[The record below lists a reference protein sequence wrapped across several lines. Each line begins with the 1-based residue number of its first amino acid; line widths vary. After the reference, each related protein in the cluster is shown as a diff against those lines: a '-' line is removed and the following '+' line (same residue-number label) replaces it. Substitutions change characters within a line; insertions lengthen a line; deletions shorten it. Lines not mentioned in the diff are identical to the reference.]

1 MQIQQNISLKNYNT
15 LWVDAKAKFF
25 VVIKNEDEI
34 LELIQ
39 NKIRKENKRL
49 VLWWWANTLF
59 KSDFDGLIVKNE
71 IMWKEIIDETGKK
84 ILLQVWAGE
93 DRPEFVNRCV
103 SHNYGWIENLAL
115 IPWCVWAAPI
125 GNIWAYWVEVK
136 DIIHQV
142 RWINIDTGELQI
154 FDNSECQFGYRD
166 SIFKNQ
172 YKDKILVT
180 HVIWDLTKAN
190 TDYIFNIDYADIK
203 RKIDQGNINIA
214 KLTVKDVADM
224 IAEIR
229 NGKLPD
235 YKNIWTAGSFFK
247 NPVVSKQNFEQL
259 KTRYDNLL
267 WFDFEWEIKLSAWQ
281 LIEMAG
287 FKWVKENKVGT
298 YQYHAL
304 VIINQWWSG
313 QDIINFASKIQSK
326 VKEMFGVSLDPEVN
340 YV

>member
-71 IMWKEIIDETGKK
+71 IMWKEIIEETDKK

-142 RWINIDTGELQI
+142 RWINIDTGEQQI
-154 FDNSECQFGYRD
+154 FDNSECQFG
-166 SIFKNQ
+166 
-172 YKDKILVT
+172 
-180 HVIWDLTKAN
+180 
-190 TDYIFNIDYADIK
+190 
-203 RKIDQGNINIA
+203 
-214 KLTVKDVADM
+214 
-224 IAEIR
+224 
-229 NGKLPD
+229 
-235 YKNIWTAGSFFK
+235 
-247 NPVVSKQNFEQL
+247 
-259 KTRYDNLL
+259 
-267 WFDFEWEIKLSAWQ
+267 
-281 LIEMAG
+281 
-287 FKWVKENKVGT
+287 
-298 YQYHAL
+298 
-304 VIINQWWSG
+304 
-313 QDIINFASKIQSK
+313 
-326 VKEMFGVSLDPEVN
+326 
-340 YV
+340 